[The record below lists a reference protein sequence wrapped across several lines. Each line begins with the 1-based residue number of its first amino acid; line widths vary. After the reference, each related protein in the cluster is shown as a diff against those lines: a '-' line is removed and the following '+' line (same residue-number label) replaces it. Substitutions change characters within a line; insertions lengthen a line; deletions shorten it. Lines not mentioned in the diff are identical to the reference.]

1 MGESAAAPDV
11 CAQCSKPLTV
21 GDRVAS
27 GDRLFCRSCYA
38 TLREELLGAVN
49 EMSKNINWAGA
60 VTGAVLGGLAGA
72 LVWWGFTVLTHIALG
87 LVAIAIGFLV
97 GHGTVRFSGGKRT
110 AGLQALSIAV
120 AIVSFALATYLVNM
134 SLFNE
139 AFAKQGES
147 LRIGFPPGSADMF
160 FRVVAADFGV
170 MDFVF
175 LAIVVYE
182 AWKIPRPLDVSLNE
196 AV

>member
-72 LVWWGFTVLTHIALG
+72 LVWWGFTVITHIALG
-87 LVAIAIGFLV
+87 LVAIAIGVLV

-134 SLFNE
+134 SLVNE
-139 AFAKQGES
+139 ALEKQGES
-147 LRIGFPPGSADMF
+147 LRIGFPPGSLDMF
-160 FRVVAADFGV
+160 FRVAAADFGV

-182 AWKIPRPLDVSLNE
+182 AWKIPRPLDVPLNE